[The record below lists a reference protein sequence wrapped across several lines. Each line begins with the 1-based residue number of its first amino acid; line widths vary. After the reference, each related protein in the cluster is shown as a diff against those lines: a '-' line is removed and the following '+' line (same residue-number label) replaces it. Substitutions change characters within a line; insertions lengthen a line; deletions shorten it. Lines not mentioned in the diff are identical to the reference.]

1 MEESS
6 LLPASAASISPT
18 QGAEFAEVRAARPR
32 NTGSVQTVALVTQ
45 DGSESE
51 RLEDLV
57 APSHV
62 NTQVDRTV
70 RTLDWIS
77 FTGFILELV

>member
-1 MEESS
+1 MFVAFHYYRHLTFDTINAKS
-6 LLPASAASISPT
+6 
-18 QGAEFAEVRAARPR
+18 
-32 NTGSVQTVALVTQ
+32 VALVTQ

-57 APSHV
+57 APSQV

-70 RTLDWIS
+70 RTLEWIS

>member
-1 MEESS
+1 MVWETIPSS
-6 LLPASAASISPT
+6 RKFPLT
-18 QGAEFAEVRAARPR
+18 F
-32 NTGSVQTVALVTQ
+32 NTYLMLGSCVALVTQ

-70 RTLDWIS
+70 RTLEWIS

>member
-1 MEESS
+1 M
-6 LLPASAASISPT
+6 
-18 QGAEFAEVRAARPR
+18 

>member
-1 MEESS
+1 MEE
-6 LLPASAASISPT
+6 
-18 QGAEFAEVRAARPR
+18 
-32 NTGSVQTVALVTQ
+32 NVALVTQ

-70 RTLDWIS
+70 RTLEWNFLYGIYS
-77 FTGFILELV
+77 RIGLNMT